1 MCDDYNII
9 NGIPKNQVIESE
21 KQCNFGWPIVNYIV
35 YTFLYQ
41 FWFSSALTMQ
51 PPHKLLNERPNERN
65 CEMMARHIESTAST
79 ESTENVGND
88 PGAKSH
94 FVWAKFTELKMSF
107 AYGNVRAVA
116 IEPPQMPTQKRT
128 KWSPGSAASSNDE
141 RNAIKIRWLAQTI

>member
-1 MCDDYNII
+1 MQFRLADC
-9 NGIPKNQVIESE
+9 KLHCVH
-21 KQCNFGWPIVNYIV
+21 F
-35 YTFLYQ
+35 FLFQ

-51 PPHKLLNERPNERN
+51 PPHKRLNKRPNERN